1 MRYLCK
7 QPHYSISGCRLVGAE
22 NTSPCST
29 KHSGIHIWIIVSK
42 RTNRQYT
49 ISISTN
55 FCEVVKKKTNDE
67 RTTWIAQRNKKPI
80 VFLNRKNKTRKISNF
95 KFQISNFKFQIEKTK
110 KIIWR
115 TNIQK
120 YCGKNYSFF
129 FYQNARSL

>member
-29 KHSGIHIWIIVSK
+29 KHSGIHIWIIVFK
-42 RTNRQYT
+42 RTYRQYT
-49 ISISTN
+49 ISISTI
-55 FCEVVKKKTNDE
+55 FCEVVKKKTNDG

-80 VFLNRKNKTRKISNF
+80 VFLNRNNKTRKISNF
-95 KFQISNFKFQIEKTK
+95 KLKKRKILFDGRISKNIAEKT
-110 KIIWR
+110 IV
-115 TNIQK
+115 
-120 YCGKNYSFF
+120 F